1 MTKFAAYDDATIYA
15 VADTAE
21 MAIIEGRVNTNN
33 PEAEFETAGISD
45 ALAAWIEENGWN
57 GKYRSFDV
65 RNFTAWLN
73 GREMMTDYPAPT
85 QMQLEALREWRRL
98 FGRTWKASLRA
109 EWESGRISS
118 PELQALRNTHG
129 PRWLAKFK
137 LPPSPFAAQ

>member
-33 PEAEFETAGISD
+33 PDAEFETAGISD

-65 RNFTAWLN
+65 RNGEIVDT
-73 GREMMTDYPAPT
+73 TD
-85 QMQLEALREWRRL
+85 E
-98 FGRTWKASLRA
+98 
-109 EWESGRISS
+109 
-118 PELQALRNTHG
+118 
-129 PRWLAKFK
+129 
-137 LPPSPFAAQ
+137 